1 MAKRSGGGSAGKPD
15 RFLYLRDGTYYYMR
29 RVPARLQLVDERSPS
44 IRQSLKTGDLALARA
59 KRDLLEEADNALWA
73 SLLLD
78 APRDT
83 ARARYQAAVKR
94 VEALGFTFRSG
105 AALGKSASLDD
116 IIARLETIENGSLSR
131 EASKAVVGA
140 VPLPTVTV
148 SKAFEIYVDEIV
160 ADELVNKSQNQR
172 AQWKKVKRRAVN
184 NFVDLVGD
192 KEMTEITREDAQRF
206 YRFWLEKVAPKG
218 RKATHSASSGN
229 RDLGNLR
236 VLYEAYFTHMGETDR
251 FNPFSKLNFHEKKK
265 RIRPPFSVEWIVGTI
280 LKPGAMQTMNDEARG
295 VALALIETGARP
307 SEIANLTKQSI
318 HIDADIPHLSIE
330 PRVDPEDPREIKT
343 ASSERKLP
351 LIGVA
356 LEVFSRFPEGF
367 PRYRN
372 RENDLS
378 ATLNK
383 YFRENGLFP
392 SRSHTIYSFRH
403 SFEDRMKIAGL
414 DPELRMILM
423 GHTIDRPR
431 YGAGGTMEW
440 RQNELKKIALPF
452 DPAIV

>member
-1 MAKRSGGGSAGKPD
+1 MARRSGGGSTGKPD
-15 RFLYLRDGTYYYMR
+15 RFLFLRDGVYYYMR
-29 RVPARLQLVDERSPS
+29 RVPTRLCDVDERAPS

-73 SLLLD
+73 SQLVD
-78 APRDT
+78 APQDP

-94 VEALGFTFRSG
+94 VEALGYTFRSG
-105 AALGKSASLDD
+105 AALGKSGSLED
-116 IIARLETIENGSLSR
+116 IVTRLETIENGNLSR
-131 EASKAVVGA
+131 EAGKAILGA
-140 VPLPTVTV
+140 IPVPAVTV

-160 ADELVNKSQNQR
+160 ADELVNKSVNQR
-172 AQWKKVKRRAVN
+172 AQWKKVKQRAIN
-184 NFVDLVGD
+184 NFVALVGD

-206 YRFWLEKVAPKG
+206 YRFWLDKVAPKG
-218 RKATHSASSGN
+218 RTATHSASSGN

-251 FNPFSKLNFHEKKK
+251 FNPFSKLNFQEKKK
-265 RIRPPFSVEWIVGTI
+265 RVRPPFTVEWISKTI
-280 LKPGAMQTMNDEARG
+280 LKPGAMATMNEEARG

-307 SEIANLTKQSI
+307 SEIANLTGQSI
-318 HIDADIPHLSIE
+318 HLDAGVPHLSIE
-330 PRVDPEDPREIKT
+330 PRIDPDDPREIKT

-351 LIGVA
+351 LVGVA
-356 LEVFSRFPEGF
+356 LEVFKRFPEGF

-383 YFRENGLFP
+383 FFRENGLFP
-392 SRSHTIYSFRH
+392 SRAHTIYSFRH

-423 GHTIDRPR
+423 GHSIDRPR
-431 YGAGGTMEW
+431 YGAGGTLEW
-440 RQNELKKIALPF
+440 RRDELKKIALPF